1 MGQTFHINDISN
13 PKAQAFLEYIKTL
26 DFVSVDKIEIPKWQ
40 QDLTLKRMAELDKD
54 PSKAIDFDA
63 MIDRLEKK
71 HGL

>member
-26 DFVSVDKIEIPKWQ
+26 DFVSVDKISIPKWQ
-40 QDLTLKRMAELDKD
+40 QDLTLKRMSELDKD
-54 PSKAIDFDA
+54 PSKAIQFDD

>member
-1 MGQTFHINDISN
+1 MGHSFHINDISN

-26 DFVSVDKIEIPKWQ
+26 DFVSVDKIDIPKWQ

-54 PSKAIDFDA
+54 PSKAIDFDN

>member
-13 PKAQAFLEYIKTL
+13 PKAQAFLEFIKTL
-26 DFVSVDKIEIPKWQ
+26 DFVSVDSIDIPKWQ
-40 QDLTLKRMAELDKD
+40 QDLTLKRMEELDKD
-54 PSKAIDFDA
+54 PSKAINFDD

>member
-26 DFVSVDKIEIPKWQ
+26 DFVSIDTIDIPKWQ
-40 QDLTLKRMAELDKD
+40 QDLTLKRMEELDKD
-54 PSKAIDFDA
+54 PSKAIDFDTI
-63 MIDRLEKK
+63 IDRLEKK

>member
-1 MGQTFHINDISN
+1 MGHTFHINDISN

-26 DFVSVDKIEIPKWQ
+26 DFVSVDKIDIPKWQ

-54 PSKAIDFDA
+54 PSKAIDFDN
-63 MIDRLEKK
+63 MIDRVEKK

>member
-13 PKAQAFLEYIKTL
+13 PKAQAFLDFIKTL
-26 DFVSVDKIEIPKWQ
+26 DFVSVDENDIPQWQ

-54 PSKAIDFDA
+54 PSKAIDFDN

>member
-1 MGQTFHINDISN
+1 MGHTFHINDISN

-26 DFVSVDKIEIPKWQ
+26 DFVSVDKIDIPKWQ

-54 PSKAIDFDA
+54 PSKAIDFDN

>member
-26 DFVSVDKIEIPKWQ
+26 DFVSVDKIDIPKWQ

-54 PSKAIDFDA
+54 PSKAVDFDT

>member
-26 DFVSVDKIEIPKWQ
+26 DFVSVDKIDIPKWQ

-54 PSKAIDFDA
+54 PSKAVDFDTV
-63 MIDRLEKK
+63 IDRLEKK